1 MTMCLL
7 NFNFTNSIFLEACRS
22 SEPENVDV
30 NLKKKCLLT
39 FAFYSEYRFVIK
51 KKKEREIEHAQ
62 LEKKIH
68 LLDNI

>member
-1 MTMCLL
+1 M
-7 NFNFTNSIFLEACRS
+7 SI
-22 SEPENVDV
+22 
-30 NLKKKCLLT
+30 KKKCLLT
-39 FAFYSEYRFVIK
+39 FAFYSEYRFVI